1 MNLGDAIGP
10 KQSKLIG
17 GLLEDAVAKVI
28 KEQGDSVAILKE
40 TLQAIQALTTQL
52 NAIADQQQAA
62 SQSLADS
69 ARYLAARTVMPAPE
83 VNVTTPEPVV
93 NVTTPE
99 PVVNVTTPEPVV
111 NVTLPSP
118 ESRGGTRKRVVRD
131 QNNFITEIIE
141 EPL

>member
-10 KQSKLIG
+10 KQSALIG

-40 TLQAIQALTTQL
+40 TLQALSALTTQL
-52 NAIADQQQAA
+52 SAIADQQQAA
-62 SQSLADS
+62 STNLADA
-69 ARYLAARTVMPAPE
+69 ARHLAARTVMPAPE
-83 VNVTTPEPVV
+83 VNLSVPTPEVFVDAKAPEV

-99 PVVNVTTPEPVV
+99 PVVH
-111 NVTLPSP
+111 VTLPSS
-118 ESRGGTRKRVVRD
+118 ESRGVRKRVVRD
-131 QNNFITEIIE
+131 ANKLIVEIIE